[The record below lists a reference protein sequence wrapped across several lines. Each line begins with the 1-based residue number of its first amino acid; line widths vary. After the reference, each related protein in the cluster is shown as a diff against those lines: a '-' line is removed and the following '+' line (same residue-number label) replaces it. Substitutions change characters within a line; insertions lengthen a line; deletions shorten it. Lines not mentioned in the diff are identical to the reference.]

1 MNPVPPIRESNPKQP
16 NVVVGRILGPVGLD
30 GELRVDV
37 TSDAPERFA
46 PGSVFHIGDSQH
58 RVQSARTTA
67 KGLRIMLVGVTSH
80 KAATAFSGQYV
91 YVPEDEVPPLP
102 EGTYYY
108 YQVLGMR
115 VVTSVGDELGVVTD
129 ILSTGSNDVYVV
141 KGDARETLV
150 PALADVVLEVDVPG
164 QRMVVDLPEGL

>member
-1 MNPVPPIRESNPKQP
+1 MQP

-30 GELRVDV
+30 GELRVEV
-37 TSDAPERFA
+37 TSDVPERFA
-46 PGSVFHIGDSQH
+46 PGSVFHIGDSTH

-67 KGLRIMLVGVTSH
+67 KGLRIKLLGVTSH
-80 KAATAFSGQYV
+80 KAAMALSGQSV
-91 YVPEDEVPPLP
+91 YVSEEEVPPQP
-102 EGTYYY
+102 EGIYYY

-115 VVTSVGDELGVVTD
+115 VVTSGGDELGVVTD
-129 ILSTGSNDVYVV
+129 ILSTGANDVYVV

-150 PALADVVLEVDVPG
+150 PALADVVLEVDVQG